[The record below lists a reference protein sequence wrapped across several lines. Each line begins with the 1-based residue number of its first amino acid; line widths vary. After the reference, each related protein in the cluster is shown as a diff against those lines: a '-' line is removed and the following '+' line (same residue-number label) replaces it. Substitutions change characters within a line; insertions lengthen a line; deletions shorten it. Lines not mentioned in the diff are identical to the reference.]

1 MSTALSQVF
10 DRVKA
15 AWPKPI
21 DLTDEE
27 LVEVT
32 SWLLSHSQHSGVWPR
47 RLRIVADYNQRKR
60 DGTLEAS
67 LHPPVAAPRS
77 WRWRLPLDPGR
88 LSGSGS
94 APRAH

>member
-1 MSTALSQVF
+1 MSRALSQVF

-27 LVEVT
+27 LVEVMG
-32 SWLLSHSQHSGVWPR
+32 WLMAHAQHSGIWPR
-47 RLRIVADYNQRKR
+47 RLRVVADHNERKR
-60 DGTLEAS
+60 ATKADVSEHERLAG
-67 LHPPVAAPRS
+67 PRS
-77 WRWRLPLDPGR
+77 WRWRRPETKR

-94 APRAH
+94 APREH